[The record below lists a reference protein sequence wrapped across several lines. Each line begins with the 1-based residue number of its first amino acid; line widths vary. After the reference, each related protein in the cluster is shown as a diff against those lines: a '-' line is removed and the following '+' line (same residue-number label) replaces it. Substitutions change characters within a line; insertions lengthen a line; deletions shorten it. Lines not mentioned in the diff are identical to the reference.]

1 MCVMPRRA
9 NLQASAHSMHLR
21 DLLLSKLYVC
31 VYFLAMEK
39 GINGLS
45 KD

>member
-9 NLQASAHSMHLR
+9 NLQASAHSMHLGY
-21 DLLLSKLYVC
+21 LLLSKLYMC
-31 VYFLAMEK
+31 VYFLALEK
-39 GINGLS
+39 GINGLL

>member
-9 NLQASAHSMHLR
+9 NLQASAHSMHLG

-31 VYFLAMEK
+31 VYFVAMEK